1 MKPTSKEV
9 IDELS
14 KILDATPKEIKGF
27 MGPREKATE
36 LVKNYYQEFIKDYKV
51 LACFSD
57 EIRNSIYNKRE
68 TFAKKCALIAVD
80 MVIKCCKDYDE
91 VHENYTTQVDHW
103 QQVKQEIEKL

>member
-9 IDELS
+9 INELS

-27 MGPREKATE
+27 MGPKEKAIE
-36 LVKNYYQEFIKDYKV
+36 LVAKYYQEFIKDYTV

-80 MVIKCCKDYDE
+80 EMIKQQQVQFENMVWSCVEYWKE
-91 VHENYTTQVDHW
+91 
-103 QQVKQEIEKL
+103 VKQEIEKL